1 MNDLVS
7 NLRDAYA
14 FNRDPLH
21 QRAADHIEELNRA
34 LEAYATETIERID
47 ELEAALRTLVNHC
60 ECLDECCFHNYDK
73 AADCRFFKAR
83 AALEGKDER

>member
-1 MNDLVS
+1 MDDLVS

-14 FNRDPLH
+14 FNGDPLH
-21 QRAADHIEELNRA
+21 QRAADRIEALNRA
-34 LEAYATETIERID
+34 LEGYAMETIDRI
-47 ELEAALRTLVNHC
+47 EALEAALRTLVNHC

-83 AALEGKDER
+83 AALEGNDG